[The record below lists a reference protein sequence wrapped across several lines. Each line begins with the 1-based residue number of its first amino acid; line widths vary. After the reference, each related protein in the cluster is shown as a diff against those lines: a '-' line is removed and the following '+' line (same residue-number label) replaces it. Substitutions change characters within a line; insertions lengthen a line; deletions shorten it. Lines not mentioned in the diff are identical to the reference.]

1 MKRYISLILV
11 GLFVAFTGCD
21 GDFEEIN
28 TDPNQADGDLFDP
41 NLILPTVSY
50 NYGNMVT
57 GYTGPVLFQSMWVQV
72 LASTSTGGAN
82 YYSNADKYVISGSTN
97 NYIQGVWNQ
106 GYEASSRINQMQQL
120 AMNKGLTNLNAV
132 GDIMKVLTLSFV
144 TDIYGD
150 IPYTEALQGQEGL
163 TQPKYD
169 QQSVVYMTM
178 LADLENAINTLGS
191 GSDEIT
197 NDVIYDGDIAKWKKF
212 GYSLMLKMAMRM
224 VEVDPTSAQSYVEK
238 AVAGGVF
245 DAAADDALMFSDQN
259 NGYANSSANALNVQ
273 DDIYEVR
280 WSKAMIDYLQATDDP
295 RLPVIAEVPPA
306 GLAANK
312 DGNVVGDNDPAVQ
325 IGLPNGYDLKGGATD
340 IKNEPN
346 YPGGTGEGDD
356 LAPIGK
362 YSRPTGIYR
371 DRDAPI
377 FFLTYAEVQFLLAEA
392 AVRGYN
398 VPGTAAE
405 HYEAGVLGAMTT
417 IGKFGG
423 GVVSSDDAGDYAV
436 ANPLDMSSTESAME
450 MINEQIWVTTGLLAN
465 FVESWNNWKRS
476 GYPMLTPVDYTG
488 NFSNGEIPRRQIYPS
503 SEGTTN
509 PQNLNDAISNMG
521 GDTWTTTTWWDPGIE

>member
-1 MKRYISLILV
+1 MLV

-28 TDPNQADGDLFDP
+28 TDPNRADGGLFDP

-57 GYTGPVLFQSMWVQV
+57 GYTGSILFQSMWVQV

-97 NYIQGVWNQ
+97 NYIQGVWNL

-120 AMNKGLTNLNAV
+120 AMEKGLTNLVAA
-132 GDIMKVLTLSFV
+132 GDIMKVMTLSFV

-150 IPYTEALQGQEGL
+150 IPYSEALQGGEGL
-163 TQPKYD
+163 TQPSYD
-169 QQSVVYMTM
+169 GQSDVYMSM
-178 LADLENAINTLGS
+178 LADLENAINSLGT

-197 NDVIYDGDIAKWKKF
+197 NDVIYGGDIAMWKKF

-224 VEVDPTSAQSYVEK
+224 VEVDPASAQSYVEK

-245 DAAADDALMFSDQN
+245 DSPADESLMFSDQD
-259 NGYANSSANALNVQ
+259 NGYSNSSANALNVQ

-280 WSKAMIDYLQATDDP
+280 WSKTMIDFLQASDDP

-306 GLAANK
+306 GLTANRN
-312 DGNVVGDNDPAVQ
+312 GNVVGNNDPADQ
-325 IGLPNGYDLKGGATD
+325 IGMPNGYDLRGGSTD
-340 IKNEPN
+340 ITTEPN
-346 YPGGTGEGDD
+346 YPGSTGTGGDV
-356 LAPIGK
+356 APIGQ

-377 FFLTYAEVQFLLAEA
+377 FFLTYAEVQLLLAEA
-392 AVRGYN
+392 ALRGYS

-405 HYEAGVLGAMTT
+405 HYENGVLGAMTT

-423 GVVSSDDAGDYAV
+423 GAVSSSDASAYVA
-436 ANPLDMSSTESAME
+436 ANPLDMSSTESAMM
-450 MINEQIWVTTGLLAN
+450 MINEQIWATTGLLAN

-476 GYPMLTPVDYTG
+476 GYPVLTPVNYTG

-521 GDTWTTTTWWDPGIE
+521 GNTWTTTTWWDPGN